1 MDKRTQT
8 CCFTGHR
15 HLPAGEEEAIW
26 QRVQEHLIPL
36 LEQGV
41 RYFGVGGALGFDT
54 LVAEK
59 LLELRG
65 QYPQIRVILVLP
77 FHGYQSLWTAP
88 SRPALRGSNPG
99 SIRWSTAAPHPAVR
113 PFWPATG
120 IWWTARPTASV
131 TVRELPAV
139 RRIRCGMRRSRG
151 YKYGMSYFHERSP
164 KANIPSGFLMKFF
177 ILLQIPA
184 GVPVRYNMQGEQ
196 EQRCQFVYR
205 PLFWRNLL

>member
-1 MDKRTQT
+1 MDKRAQT

-15 HLPAGEEEAIW
+15 HLPAGEEESIW
-26 QRVQEHLIPL
+26 RRVQEHLIPL

-77 FHGYQSLWTAP
+77 FRDYQSRWTAAQQARAARIE
-88 SRPALRGSNPG
+88 SRVDKVVYCCD
-99 SIRWSTAAPHPAVR
+99 APPEVQH
-113 PFWPATG
+113 TH
-120 IWWTARPTASV
+120 
-131 TVRELPAV
+131 
-139 RRIRCGMRRSRG
+139 CGMRRSRG

>member
-1 MDKRTQT
+1 MDNRAQT

-65 QYPQIRVILVLP
+65 KYPNSGDPGAAVPRLP
-77 FHGYQSLWTAP
+77 KPLDSG
-88 SRPALRGSNPG
+88 PASP
-99 SIRWSTAAPHPAVR
+99 
-113 PFWPATG
+113 
-120 IWWTARPTASV
+120 
-131 TVRELPAV
+131 
-139 RRIRCGMRRSRG
+139 RC
-151 YKYGMSYFHERSP
+151 
-164 KANIPSGFLMKFF
+164 AD
-177 ILLQIPA
+177 
-184 GVPVRYNMQGEQ
+184 
-196 EQRCQFVYR
+196 
-205 PLFWRNLL
+205 

>member
-1 MDKRTQT
+1 MDNRAQT

-65 QYPQIRVILVLP
+65 KYPQIRVILCCRSAATKAA
-77 FHGYQSLWTAP
+77 GQRP
-88 SRPALRGSNPG
+88 SKPALRGLNPG
-99 SIRWSTAAPHPAVR
+99 SIRWSTAAAHPAVR

-120 IWWTARPTASV
+120 VWWTARPTASV
-131 TVRELPAV
+131 TAQELPEV
-139 RRIRCGMRRSRG
+139 QRIHCGMRKNRD
-151 YKYGMSYFHERSP
+151 YKYGMQHSF
-164 KANIPSGFLMKFF
+164 KI
-177 ILLQIPA
+177 
-184 GVPVRYNMQGEQ
+184 
-196 EQRCQFVYR
+196 
-205 PLFWRNLL
+205 RNLLFKQVTSKRPFCSTDKSECRISYRTTPSKSH

>member
-1 MDKRTQT
+1 MDNRAQT

-65 QYPQIRVILVLP
+65 KYPQIRVILVLP
-77 FHGYQSLWTAP
+77 FRGYQSRWTAAQQARAARIESRVDKVVYCRGAP
-88 SRPALRGSNPG
+88 SCEAFLARDRRLVDGS
-99 SIRWSTAAPHPAVR
+99 T
-113 PFWPATG
+113 
-120 IWWTARPTASV
+120 TASV
-131 TVRELPAV
+131 TAQELPEV
-139 RRIRCGMRRSRG
+139 QRIHCGMRKNRD
-151 YKYGMSYFHERSP
+151 YKYGMQHSF
-164 KANIPSGFLMKFF
+164 KI
-177 ILLQIPA
+177 
-184 GVPVRYNMQGEQ
+184 
-196 EQRCQFVYR
+196 
-205 PLFWRNLL
+205 RNLLFKQVTSKRPFCSTDKSVCQISYRTTPSKSH

>member
-1 MDKRTQT
+1 MDKRAQT

-41 RYFGVGGALGFDT
+41 RYFGAGGALGFDT

-59 LLELRG
+59 LLDLRR

-77 FHGYQSLWTAP
+77 FRGYQSRWTAAQQA
-88 SRPALRGSNPG
+88 RAAR
-99 SIRWSTAAPHPAVR
+99 IEWSTAAMPPAVR

-131 TVRELPAV
+131 TARELPVV
-139 RRIRCGMRRSRG
+139 RRIRCDMRRSRDCR
-151 YKYGMSYFHERSP
+151 YGIWQKDE
-164 KANIPSGFLMKFF
+164 N
-177 ILLQIPA
+177 
-184 GVPVRYNMQGEQ
+184 
-196 EQRCQFVYR
+196 
-205 PLFWRNLL
+205 NLPIKTKTDKIALVLPNV

>member
-26 QRVQEHLIPL
+26 QRVREHLIPL

-59 LLELRG
+59 LLDLRR

-77 FHGYQSLWTAP
+77 FRGYQSRWTAAQQARAARIKSRVDKVVYCCDAP
-88 SRPALRGSNPG
+88 SREAFLARDRHLVDGSTYCIGYCTRTTGGTAYTLRYAEANGLK
-99 SIRWSTAAPHPAVR
+99 
-113 PFWPATG
+113 
-120 IWWTARPTASV
+120 IW
-131 TVRELPAV
+131 
-139 RRIRCGMRRSRG
+139 
-151 YKYGMSYFHERSP
+151 
-164 KANIPSGFLMKFF
+164 NI
-177 ILLQIPA
+177 A
-184 GVPVRYNMQGEQ
+184 G
-196 EQRCQFVYR
+196 
-205 PLFWRNLL
+205 

>member
-1 MDKRTQT
+1 MDKRAQT

-77 FHGYQSLWTAP
+77 FHGYQSRWTAAQQARAARIESRVDKVVYCCDAP
-88 SRPALRGSNPG
+88 SRE
-99 SIRWSTAAPHPAVR
+99 
-113 PFWPATG
+113 PFWPAIG

-131 TVRELPAV
+131 TARELPVV
-139 RRIRCGMRRSRG
+139 RRIRCDMRRSRDCR
-151 YKYGMSYFHERSP
+151 YGIWQKDE
-164 KANIPSGFLMKFF
+164 N
-177 ILLQIPA
+177 
-184 GVPVRYNMQGEQ
+184 
-196 EQRCQFVYR
+196 
-205 PLFWRNLL
+205 NLPIKTKTDKIALVLPNV

>member
-41 RYFGVGGALGFDT
+41 RYFGVGGTLGFDT

-59 LLELRG
+59 LLALRR

-77 FHGYQSLWTAP
+77 FRGYQSRWTAAQQARAARIESRVDKVVYCCDAP
-88 SRPALRGSNPG
+88 SREAFLARDRHLVDGSAYCIG
-99 SIRWSTAAPHPAVR
+99 YCQ
-113 PFWPATG
+113 
-120 IWWTARPTASV
+120 
-131 TVRELPAV
+131 ELPEV
-139 RRIRCGMRRSRG
+139 RRIRCDMRRSRD
-151 YKYGMSYFHERSP
+151 YKYGMQHSF
-164 KANIPSGFLMKFF
+164 KI
-177 ILLQIPA
+177 
-184 GVPVRYNMQGEQ
+184 
-196 EQRCQFVYR
+196 
-205 PLFWRNLL
+205 RNLLFKQVTSKRLFCSTDKSVCRISYRTKPSKSH

>member
-1 MDKRTQT
+1 MDNRAQT

-65 QYPQIRVILVLP
+65 KYPQIRVILVLP
-77 FHGYQSLWTAP
+77 FRGYQSRWTAAQQARAARIESRVDKVVYCCDAP
-88 SRPALRGSNPG
+88 SREAFLARDRRLVDGSAYCIG
-99 SIRWSTAAPHPAVR
+99 YCTR
-113 PFWPATG
+113 ATG
-120 IWWTARPTASV
+120 GTAYTLRYA
-131 TVRELPAV
+131 EKQ
-139 RRIRCGMRRSRG
+139 G
-151 YKYGMSYFHERSP
+151 
-164 KANIPSGFLMKFF
+164 
-177 ILLQIPA
+177 LQIWNA
-184 GVPVRYNMQGEQ
+184 ALV
-196 EQRCQFVYR
+196 
-205 PLFWRNLL
+205 

>member
-1 MDKRTQT
+1 MDNRAQT

-65 QYPQIRVILVLP
+65 KYPQIRVILVLP
-77 FHGYQSLWTAP
+77 FRGTKAAGQRP
-88 SRPALRGSNPG
+88 SKPALRGLNPG
-99 SIRWSTAAPHPAVR
+99 SIRWSTAAAHPAVR

-120 IWWTARPTASV
+120 VWWTARPTASV
-131 TVRELPAV
+131 TAQELPEV
-139 RRIRCGMRRSRG
+139 QRIHCGMRKNRD
-151 YKYGMSYFHERSP
+151 YKYGMQHSF
-164 KANIPSGFLMKFF
+164 KI
-177 ILLQIPA
+177 
-184 GVPVRYNMQGEQ
+184 
-196 EQRCQFVYR
+196 
-205 PLFWRNLL
+205 RNLLFKQVTSKRPFCSTDKSECRISYRTKPSKSH

>member
-1 MDKRTQT
+1 MDKRAQT

-59 LLELRG
+59 LLDLRR

-77 FHGYQSLWTAP
+77 FRGYQSRWTAAQQARAARIE
-88 SRPALRGSNPG
+88 SRVDKVVYCCDV
-99 SIRWSTAAPHPAVR
+99 RWSTAAMPPAVR

-120 IWWTARPTASV
+120 IWWTV
-131 TVRELPAV
+131 QHTV
-139 RRIRCGMRRSRG
+139 
-151 YKYGMSYFHERSP
+151 
-164 KANIPSGFLMKFF
+164 
-177 ILLQIPA
+177 
-184 GVPVRYNMQGEQ
+184 
-196 EQRCQFVYR
+196 
-205 PLFWRNLL
+205 